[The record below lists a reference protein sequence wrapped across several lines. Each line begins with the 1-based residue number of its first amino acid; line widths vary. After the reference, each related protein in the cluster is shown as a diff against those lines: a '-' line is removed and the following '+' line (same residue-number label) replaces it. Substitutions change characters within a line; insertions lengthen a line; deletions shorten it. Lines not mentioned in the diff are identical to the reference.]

1 MSWVNGD
8 QAPAALTECGY
19 THPTEALTDIKS
31 VTAAFKD
38 LHLYVD
44 DYCFSDGKTKKLLN
58 LSGTIP
64 IWYEGNVYD
73 IPICIWL
80 HNTHPQSPPKCFLRP
95 SVAMV
100 INPKCSY
107 VDTKGL
113 VLLQCL
119 NNWQHGWSSL
129 SIVLEEMRA
138 AFQRETPLFS
148 TGLHRT
154 QTPPLAHPQSP
165 LLSGSHKPVKFLEP
179 YRQPVDSLPY
189 RSPSAQHGVATSSM
203 ASSVSHLQGAGSN
216 TLPSVTK
223 HQQPDPSTARR
234 VRKSYTEE
242 LLDLGITFGA
252 PSGHSF
258 PSTNPFTQTPLA
270 TVPNSSKTVGIDDL
284 FTSLQLDRVSNL
296 NKLNSNNRDLL
307 QRNVAF
313 SFTEMERIQNT
324 NGQRDSGPR
333 ALGGALS
340 QAQDSAGGGGALVDE
355 RQLIEVTRLPRDVP
369 RNVMRNKLT
378 LYFQRRRNGG
388 GDVLDVLYPTSQP
401 DQACVIFHDP
411 RDAERIL
418 TQVDHV
424 ITVNQ
429 QEFPVQV
436 NRVDAL
442 SRIPVPDG
450 VSRDKVHVF
459 HSLLSLE
466 GRSFSPEEAL
476 EAAQSCRDLASAL
489 RYLSHECPIC
499 REQVSFSK
507 IITMTHCSC
516 AFCESCFKAYFS
528 SVIKEKS
535 IVGVVCPLCHRPDVR
550 EPGSMGEAMD
560 YFNLLDTQIR
570 HYLDPQT
577 HELFQ
582 SKLRDH
588 ALLEM
593 PNFRW
598 CAHCSFGLLHEA
610 DRLRM
615 DCPSCKKSTCS
626 KCKSRWVSQHEGLS
640 CEMFQKW
647 QTENNPEFQN
657 SRLENLLSRNKIDC
671 PRCKFRFYLS
681 KGGCLH
687 FKCTQCQHEFCGGCG
702 RTFRLGSDCGFSV
715 DCGTKGLH
723 AHHPRDCLYH
733 LRDWS
738 VPRLLLLLQR
748 HSVPNPIQAGGPGSP
763 EGRDPRGLCGVL
775 EQREMEAQREEA
787 CGKPAPAEYGGYCER
802 HYKESLVE
810 LINQKS
816 LDPAVLFNRA
826 ELESELKRW
835 KIRIPHAHQGGSEVG
850 HLHRLRK
857 AVRQIG
863 LVAQRAL
870 VEKSGAAASASCPTL
885 GDQWS
890 TAPNNPVRG
899 LPPESQLLLLLND

>member
-296 NKLNSNNRDLL
+296 NKLNSNN
-307 QRNVAF
+307 
-313 SFTEMERIQNT
+313 
-324 NGQRDSGPR
+324 
-333 ALGGALS
+333 
-340 QAQDSAGGGGALVDE
+340 
-355 RQLIEVTRLPRDVP
+355 
-369 RNVMRNKLT
+369 
-378 LYFQRRRNGG
+378 
-388 GDVLDVLYPTSQP
+388 
-401 DQACVIFHDP
+401 